1 VNRLVIQLVKEHI
14 DVNGDIIREFRWG
27 DMSDTQYMSSDFHS
41 GDGDALLA
49 AVEPQAVMLLIP
61 GQKVVSISL
70 PYNKKEER
78 YLLSLL
84 PYQIEDDVLG
94 DVNDLHFTVSN
105 NKESDVVCAAYT
117 DLAWLRSVIDW
128 LSSNGLIVENCIA
141 DFQCLDVANSDF
153 VIWFNEGQVWGHRV
167 NGLGFNIDDSIAKLF
182 LKDLFQSKQDD
193 EFQKSISVYINDP
206 ETQKNIQENIL
217 PITAYDFFVG
227 APSFNFR
234 QNNHLD
240 FVRGKLSKKLPIK
253 QWWGEAK
260 ALSSLAVAALVIF
273 FITSFIDI
281 YYLQQKQANVQDE
294 IVDNFR
300 KVVPSGSASVPVRRL
315 KAMLISGDS
324 YQQSSQATYLLSK
337 MAPALEK
344 LNIDLTSLNY
354 SNREQVLRL
363 NIKIS
368 AFSVVEQLRQN
379 LEKQGVIAE
388 LQNSNAT
395 DDGFQARLRV
405 SLMEAQNG

>member
-1 VNRLVIQLVKEHI
+1 MNRLVIQLVKEHI

-27 DMSDTQYMSSDFHS
+27 DISDTQYMSSDFLS

-105 NKESDVVCAAYT
+105 NKDSDAVCAAYT
-117 DLAWLRSVIDW
+117 DLAWLQSVIDW
-128 LSSNGLIVENCIA
+128 LSYNGLIVENCIA

-182 LKDLFQSKQDD
+182 LKDLFQNKQDD
-193 EFQKSISVYINDP
+193 EVQESISVYIIDP
-206 ETQKNIQENIL
+206 ETQKNVQENIL
-217 PITAYDFFVG
+217 PLKAYDFFVG
-227 APSFNFR
+227 APSFNFH
-234 QNNHLD
+234 QDNHLD
-240 FVRGKLSKKLPIK
+240 FIRGKLSKKLPIK

-260 ALSSLAVAALVIF
+260 ALSSLAAAALVVF
-273 FITSFIDI
+273 FVTSFIDI

-294 IVDNFR
+294 IIENFR
-300 KVVPSGSASVPVRRL
+300 EVVPSGSTSVPVRRL

-337 MAPALEK
+337 IAPALEK
-344 LNIDLTSLNY
+344 LSIDLTSLNY

-363 NIKIS
+363 NIKVS

-379 LEKQGVIAE
+379 LEKQGVIAQ

-395 DDGFQARLRV
+395 DDGYQARLSV
-405 SLMEAQNG
+405 SLMESQNG